1 MVCDQCRERDAVV
14 HLTQIVGQTVA
25 QVHLCEKCAAERGIE
40 TTVAEPTH
48 PLGDFLQAVQ
58 QQAAQLPGDA
68 ARCAYCGTS
77 LRDFRASGRLGC
89 AQCYGAFDQSL
100 RELLRRVH
108 GATRHEGWRYEVA
121 SADTGAPPDREVT
134 LSALRERLRR
144 AVADEAFETAAA
156 LRDEIRGL
164 E

>member
-14 HLTQIVGQTVA
+14 HLTQIVDQA
-25 QVHLCEKCAAERGIE
+25 MSQVHLCERCAAERGIE
-40 TTVAEPTH
+40 TSATEPKNA
-48 PLGDFLQAVQ
+48 LGDFLQAVQ
-58 QQAAQLPGDA
+58 QQAAQMPGDA

-89 AQCYGAFDQSL
+89 AHCYAAFEQSL

-108 GATRHEGWRYEVA
+108 GSTRHEGWRRE
-121 SADTGAPPDREVT
+121 SRDPDLLSREAT
-134 LSALRERLRR
+134 LQGLRDKLQK
-144 AVADEAFETAAA
+144 AVAEEAFEVAAS
-156 LRDEIRGL
+156 LRDQIRGL

>member
-1 MVCDQCRERDAVV
+1 MVCDQCKERDAVV
-14 HLTQIVGQTVA
+14 HLTQIVAAAVA
-25 QVHLCEKCAAERGIE
+25 QVHLCERCAAERGIE
-40 TTVAEPTH
+40 TTVAEPKH

-58 QQAAQLPGDA
+58 QQAAQLPGDL

-89 AQCYGAFDQSL
+89 AHCYGAFEQSL

-108 GATRHEGWRYEVA
+108 GATRHEGWRYEA
-121 SADTGAPPDREVT
+121 QDGDLLE
-134 LSALRERLRR
+134 RR
-144 AVADEAFETAAA
+144 AQLESLRVRLERAIAEEAFESAAA

>member
-1 MVCDQCRERDAVV
+1 MVCDQCRERDAIV
-14 HLTQIVGQTVA
+14 HLTQIVEGAVS
-25 QVHLCEKCAAERGIE
+25 QVHLCERCAAERGIE
-40 TTVAEPTH
+40 TSVHVTPKH

-89 AQCYGAFDQSL
+89 AHCYGAFEQSL

-108 GATRHEGWRYEVA
+108 GSTRHEGWRYA
-121 SADTGAPPDREVT
+121 GGDPDLMQRD
-134 LSALRERLRR
+134 LRLQDLRR
-144 AVADEAFETAAA
+144 RLEKAIEEEAFEAAA
-156 LRDEIRGL
+156 TLRDEIRGL

>member
-1 MVCDQCRERDAVV
+1 MLCEQCKELEARV
-14 HLTQIVGQTVA
+14 HLTQIVEHAVTH
-25 QVHLCEKCAAERGIE
+25 VHLCERCAAERGIE
-40 TTVAEPTH
+40 TSTPEPKTA
-48 PLGDFLQAVQ
+48 LGDFLQAVQ

-89 AQCYGAFDQSL
+89 PHCYGAFEQSL

-108 GATRHEGWRYEVA
+108 GSTRHQGWQYEHR
-121 SADTGAPPDREVT
+121 DPDLLTREQR
-134 LSALRERLRR
+134 LHELRSKLQR
-144 AVADEAFETAAA
+144 AVADEAFESAAT

>member
-1 MVCDQCRERDAVV
+1 MLCDNCKEKDATV
-14 HLTQIVGQTVA
+14 HLTQIVEGAVS
-25 QVHLCEKCAAERGIE
+25 QVKLCEQCAAARGIE
-40 TTVAEPTH
+40 TSTQPAH

-58 QQAAQLPGDA
+58 EQAAQLPGDA

-89 AQCYGAFDQSL
+89 AQCYGAFEQSL

-108 GATRHEGWRYEVA
+108 GGTRHEGWRHEPG
-121 SADTGAPPDREVT
+121 DPDVMERETT
-134 LSALRERLRR
+134 LESLRVKLNH
-144 AVADEAFETAAA
+144 AVETEAFEDAAT
-156 LRDEIRGL
+156 LRDQIRGL

>member
-1 MVCDQCRERDAVV
+1 MICDQCKERDAVV
-14 HLTQIVGQTVA
+14 HLTQMVA
-25 QVHLCEKCAAERGIE
+25 SGLTQIHLCEKCSAERGVE
-40 TTVAEPTH
+40 TTVAEPKH

-89 AQCYGAFDQSL
+89 AQCYGAFEQSL

-108 GATRHEGWRYEVA
+108 GSTKHTGWRYETR
-121 SADTGAPPDREVT
+121 DPDLVTRETT
-134 LSALRERLRR
+134 LRDLRDKLQR
-144 AVADEAFETAAA
+144 AVTDEAFETAAA
-156 LRDEIRGL
+156 LRDQIRGL

>member
-1 MVCDQCRERDAVV
+1 MVCDTCRERDAVV
-14 HLTQIVGQTVA
+14 HLTQIVESVVS
-25 QVHLCEKCAAERGIE
+25 QVHLCEQCAAARGIE
-40 TTVAEPTH
+40 TTVSAEPKH

-58 QQAAQLPGDA
+58 QQTAQMPGDA

-89 AQCYGAFDQSL
+89 AQCYGAFEQSL

-108 GATRHEGWRYEVA
+108 GSTRHEGWR
-121 SADTGAPPDREVT
+121 
-134 LSALRERLRR
+134 R
-144 AVADEAFETAAA
+144 AVADPDVVTREYTIETLRGRLARAIEGEAFEEAAA
-156 LRDEIRGL
+156 LRDQIRGL